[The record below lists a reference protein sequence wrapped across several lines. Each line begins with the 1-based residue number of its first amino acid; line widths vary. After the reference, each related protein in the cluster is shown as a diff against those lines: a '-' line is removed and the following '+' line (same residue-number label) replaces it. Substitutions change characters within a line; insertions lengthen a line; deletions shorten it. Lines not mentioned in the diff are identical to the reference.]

1 MRILFA
7 VFGVA
12 LAGGGALAYRTY
24 NGKTAH
30 GPVALDALYTVA
42 RGKLTVTLTENGSL
56 IAKNSEKINYEG
68 RRGGGKITF
77 LIEEGKT
84 VEAGEVLCKLDTQE
98 LEQNAQQLELDI
110 KKGEVDLKSAQTE
123 FEIQKGEN
131 VANIEK
137 AKIAKD
143 KAEKELEKYRDGEAP
158 KERKALEIKIK
169 EAETTQSRSKKKYED
184 SVKLLK
190 DDFISKAQVEQDEI
204 EYQRAEIGLE
214 AARNDL
220 ELFEKYTLPMT
231 MTDKNTALS
240 DADRGLQNAEL
251 RAASTLEQKEVT
263 VRGNEQRLGSLKKNF
278 DELTK
283 EIEKC
288 TIKAS
293 SPGIVL
299 HGDPQQRWMNERLKL
314 GANVWGGQTLFTI
327 PDLRVMQVQVQVHEA
342 DINKVKVEQ
351 PVTVTMETY
360 PGLVLKGKVTKIAQT
375 AAAQN
380 DWGSDDDVKKFKVEI
395 TMDENA
401 GVVLRPGIS
410 AKAEVFIEERPDV
423 VYVPRQAVFLEE
435 GKHFVFAMR
444 DDKPAKTEVKIDISS
459 DNYTQVLDGVKE
471 GDRVLLYNPQ
481 LGATSGASAS
491 ADKKATTQA
500 APAAGAAATPAAT
513 PATSP

>member
-7 VFGVA
+7 MLGVA

-24 NGKTAH
+24 NGKTAQ
-30 GPVALDALYTVA
+30 GAISSDAVFTVA
-42 RGKLTVTLTENGSL
+42 RGKLAVTLTENGSL
-56 IAKNSEKINYEG
+56 LAKNSEKINYEG

-98 LEQNAQQLELDI
+98 LDQSAQQLELDI

-123 FEIQKGEN
+123 FEIQKGDN

-137 AKIAKD
+137 ARIAKD

-158 KERKALEIKIK
+158 KERKSLEIKIK

-204 EYQRAEIGLE
+204 EFQRAEIGFD

-240 DADRGLQNAEL
+240 DADRGLQNAQL
-251 RAASTLEQKEVT
+251 RAASMLEQKEVT
-263 VRGNEQRLGSLKKNF
+263 VRGNEQTLGSHKKNL
-278 DELTK
+278 DELKK

-288 TIKAS
+288 TIKAT

-327 PDLRVMQVQVQVHEA
+327 PDLRVMQVQIQVHEA
-342 DINKVKVEQ
+342 DINKVKADQ
-351 PVTVTMETY
+351 PVTVTMDTY

-395 TMDENA
+395 TMDEMS

-410 AKAEVFIEERPDV
+410 AKAEIFIEERPDV
-423 VYVPRQAVFLEE
+423 VFVPRQAVFLEE

-444 DDKPAKTEVKIDISS
+444 GDSPTKIEVKIDVSS
-459 DNYTQVLDGVKE
+459 DNYTQILDGVKE

-481 LGATSGASAS
+481 LGSGTTTTSQ
-491 ADKKATTQA
+491 DKKATTQA
-500 APAAGAAATPAAT
+500 APAAKPAATPAAS
-513 PATSP
+513 PAAAP

>member
-1 MRILFA
+1 MRILVA
-7 VFGVA
+7 MLGVA

-24 NGKTAH
+24 NGKAAQ
-30 GPVALDALYTVA
+30 GPASSDAVFTVA
-42 RGKLTVTLTENGSL
+42 RGKLAVTLTENGSL
-56 IAKNSEKINYEG
+56 LAKNSEKINYEG

-84 VEAGEVLCKLDTQE
+84 VDAGEVLCKLDTQE
-98 LEQNAQQLELDI
+98 LDQSAQQLELDI

-190 DDFISKAQVEQDEI
+190 EDFISKAQVEQDEI

-231 MTDKNTALS
+231 MTDKNTALA
-240 DADRGLQNAEL
+240 DADRGLKNAEL
-251 RAASTLEQKEVT
+251 RAASMLEQKEVT
-263 VRGNEQRLGSLKKNF
+263 VRGAEQSLGSRKKNL
-278 DELTK
+278 DEVTK

-288 TIKAS
+288 TIKAT

-299 HGDPQQRWMNERLKL
+299 HGDPQQRWNNERLKL

-327 PDLRVMQVQVQVHEA
+327 PDLRVMQVQIQVHEA
-342 DINKVKVEQ
+342 DINKVKTDQ
-351 PVTVTMETY
+351 PVTVTMDTY

-395 TMDENA
+395 TMDEAA

-410 AKAEVFIEERPDV
+410 AKAEIFIEERPDV
-423 VYVPRQAVFLEE
+423 VFVPRQAVFLEE

-444 DDKPAKTEVKIDISS
+444 GDNSSKIEVKIDVSS
-459 DNYTQVLDGVKE
+459 DNYTQILDGVKE

-481 LGATSGASAS
+481 LGATSGAGTTTPQE
-491 ADKKATTQA
+491 KKATSQA
-500 APAAGAAATPAAT
+500 AAAATPA
-513 PATSP
+513 PAAPR